1 MEDTQEPKKR
11 RQMSAKDGD
20 VLLVGIG
27 DGRFVQAVAVEDCA
41 IAFFAPAFGP
51 DEPVP
56 ELDPAKRLFT
66 VVVSRH
72 AVTSGLWR
80 KIGKCHPSVRQQI
93 PIPEFFMNSE
103 FEPNRWSI
111 YCMGNRRKAL
121 REQCVGLE
129 RCCCWEPH
137 HIEDRIRAN
146 LVGEESKWESDTP
159 LKQ

>member
-1 MEDTQEPKKR
+1 MTDTPKSKR
-11 RQMSAKDGD
+11 PRQRRAKDGD
-20 VLLVGIG
+20 LLLVGTG
-27 DGRFVQAVAVEDCA
+27 DGRFIQAVAVEDCA
-41 IAFFAPAFGP
+41 IAFFAPAFAP

-56 ELDPAKRLFT
+56 KLDPAKRLFT

-80 KIGKCHPSVRQQI
+80 KIGKCHPSVRRTI
-93 PIPEFFMNSE
+93 PFPEFFIHSE
-103 FEPNRWSI
+103 LEPNQWSV
-111 YCMGNRRKAL
+111 YAAGEVRRAK

-146 LVGEESKWESDTP
+146 LVGEESKWECDTP
-159 LKQ
+159 LKP